1 MPSLEQSTWSPCA
14 PEAIRFSEM
23 KTPRDSYS
31 TTVGMMSLLV
41 VVVVGCRGIPT
52 RSERSARTGVATV
65 GAKLI
70 VDRASLPKLTPESR
84 LEDFVL
90 FAMLNRPSVAAT
102 YQDWVASMERI
113 TVERSLPDPRLTFS
127 TDIQEMLMGVM
138 PGLMV
143 DLPGPGKLRAAAAVA
158 SAESD
163 TRYFEFKFA
172 VLKSGFDV
180 KRAYYQLYFLERR
193 IAVNHDTLLLLRD
206 VERLARTQNE
216 VGRASLQDVLRAQIE
231 AERLETE
238 IANLEDSRASVL
250 AEFKAA
256 LGLRANEA
264 NPPVPGQFAST
275 ELQVPADELWAVATK
290 RNPRLQRMAAEV
302 HAAEASIT
310 VARRSRVPDFGA
322 GIEADVKANPVFF
335 TPSLGVTLPI
345 WRDKIAA
352 QIAAAQA
359 GKRAAEARLT
369 AEEIDLAVEFA
380 QRSFMLRESTRK
392 VSLLSERLLP
402 KARQSLEVARSSYA
416 AGKSGYLDLIDAQ
429 RTLLEFQLAEIEART
444 QRELALAELSLLIGG
459 IAPPG
464 APLLA
469 PITDKETQP

>member
-1 MPSLEQSTWSPCA
+1 VRKRERC
-14 PEAIRFSEM
+14 EAKLAVIGL
-23 KTPRDSYS
+23 
-31 TTVGMMSLLV
+31 VSLLAIAFT
-41 VVVVGCRGIPT
+41 GCRGLSTP
-52 RSERSARTGVATV
+52 SERTARANVSAV
-65 GAKLI
+65 GTKLA
-70 VDRASLPKLTPESR
+70 VDRSQLPKLRPESR

-90 FAMLNRPSVAAT
+90 FTMLNRPTVAAT
-102 YQDWVASMERI
+102 YQDWVASVERI
-113 TVERSLPDPRLTFS
+113 TMERSLPDPRLTFS

-158 SAESD
+158 SAESEA
-163 TRYFEFKFA
+163 RYFEFEAA
-172 VLKSGFDV
+172 VLKGAFDV

-193 IAVNHDTLLLLRD
+193 IAVNRETLVLLHD
-206 VERLARTQNE
+206 VEKLARTQNE
-216 VGRASLQDVLRAQIE
+216 VGKATLQDLLRAQIE

-238 IANLEDSRASVL
+238 ITNLEDSRAALL

-256 LGLRANEA
+256 LGLKPSEA
-264 NPPVPGQFAST
+264 NPPVPKQFAST
-275 ELQVPADELWAVATK
+275 ELREPLDELWAVATK
-290 RNPRLQRMAAEV
+290 RNPRLQRMTAEV
-302 HAAEASIT
+302 RAAEAFIT
-310 VARRSRVPDFGA
+310 VARRARVPDFSA
-322 GIEADVKANPVFF
+322 GIEADVKANPVMF

-369 AEEIDLAVEFA
+369 GEEIDLAVEFA
-380 QRSFMLRESTRK
+380 QRSFILRESTRN

-416 AGKSGYLDLIDAQ
+416 AGRSGYLDLTDAQ

-459 IAPPG
+459 IAPSG

-469 PITDKETQP
+469 PAINKGTQP

>member
-1 MPSLEQSTWSPCA
+1 
-14 PEAIRFSEM
+14 M
-23 KTPRDSYS
+23 KTRHIAKFTALSL
-31 TTVGMMSLLV
+31 MSLSI

-52 RSERSARTGVATV
+52 RSERSARANVATV
-65 GAKLI
+65 RSRLMI
-70 VDRASLPKLTPESR
+70 DRSQLPKLSAESR

-90 FAMLNRPSVAAT
+90 FAMLNRPTVAAT
-102 YQDWVASMERI
+102 YQDWVASVERI

-127 TDIQEMLMGVM
+127 TDIQEMLVGVM

-163 TRYFEFKFA
+163 ARYFDFEGA
-172 VLKSGFDV
+172 VLKSAFEV
-180 KRAYYQLYFLERR
+180 KRAYYQLYFLEQR
-193 IAVNHDTLLLLRD
+193 IAVNRDTLLLLRD
-206 VERLARTQNE
+206 VEKLARTQNE
-216 VGRASLQDVLRAQIE
+216 VGKASLQDVLRAQIE
-231 AERLETE
+231 VERLEAE
-238 IANLEDSRASVL
+238 IANFEDSRASLL

-256 LGLRANEA
+256 LGLRADEA
-264 NPPVPGQFAST
+264 DPPVPKQFAST
-275 ELQVPADELWAVATK
+275 ELQIPLDQLWSIAAK
-290 RNPRLQRMAAEV
+290 QNPRLQRMAAEV
-302 HAAEASIT
+302 RAAEASIT
-310 VARRSRVPDFGA
+310 VARRSRVPDFSA

-380 QRSFMLRESTRK
+380 QRSFMLRESTRN

-402 KARQSLEVARSSYA
+402 TARQSLEVARSSYA
-416 AGKSGYLDLIDAQ
+416 ASKSSYLDLTDAQ

-459 IAPPG
+459 IAPSG

-469 PITDKETQP
+469 PATNNETKP

>member
-1 MPSLEQSTWSPCA
+1 
-14 PEAIRFSEM
+14 M
-23 KTPRDSYS
+23 KTRHIAEFTALSL
-31 TTVGMMSLLV
+31 MSFV
-41 VVVVGCRGIPT
+41 IVAVAGCRGIPT
-52 RSERSARTGVATV
+52 RSERSAKANVATV
-65 GAKLI
+65 
-70 VDRASLPKLTPESR
+70 RAASMIERAQLPKLTAESR

-90 FAMLNRPSVAAT
+90 FAMLNRPTVAAT
-102 YQDWVASMERI
+102 YQDWVASVERI

-127 TDIQEMLMGVM
+127 TDIQKMLMGVM

-158 SAESD
+158 SAESE
-163 TRYFEFKFA
+163 TRYFDFEAA
-172 VLKSGFDV
+172 VLKSAFEV

-206 VERLARTQNE
+206 VEKLARTQNE
-216 VGRASLQDVLRAQIE
+216 VGKATLQDVLRAQIE

-238 IANLEDSRASVL
+238 IANLEDSRTALL
-250 AEFKAA
+250 AEFKAS
-256 LGLRANEA
+256 LGLTASEPA
-264 NPPVPGQFAST
+264 PPVPKQFAST
-275 ELQVPADELWAVATK
+275 ELQVPLDELWSVAVK

-302 HAAEASIT
+302 RAAEAFIT
-310 VARRSRVPDFGA
+310 VARRSRVPDFSA

-359 GKRAAEARLT
+359 GKRGAEARLT

-380 QRSFMLRESTRK
+380 GRSFMLRESTRN

-416 AGKSGYLDLIDAQ
+416 AGKTGYLDLTDAQ

-469 PITDKETQP
+469 PATNQGTQP